1 MHGPGEGLGKTAKIK
16 GGRMS
21 DEEFEELEAILEG
34 SGKVYRQKDDL
45 CDWTAVI
52 IYRMRKIAAIHGKE
66 PYRAEPKPIYT
77 GSNVSPLNHDDK
89 INIGTRRYY
98 SGAVML
104 SVYQFHRHGMNEHTI
119 ADDIGIPV
127 GDVRKIMLHKTQTQR
142 RMWQM
147 AQQQSHL
154 PPREEILRRLAREN

>member
-1 MHGPGEGLGKTAKIK
+1 
-16 GGRMS
+16 MS
-21 DEEFEELEAILEG
+21 DDEELVQGVGRAF
-34 SGKVYRQKDDL
+34 RHKDDL

-66 PYRAEPKPIYT
+66 PFRAEPKPIYT
-77 GSNVSPLNHDDK
+77 GTGAAPSADDGK
-89 INIGTRRYY
+89 IIIGARKYY

-104 SVYQFHRHGMNEHTI
+104 SVYQFHRHGMNENTI

-127 GDVRKIMLHKTQTQR
+127 NDVRKIMLHKTQTQR

-147 AQQQSHL
+147 AQQQSYL